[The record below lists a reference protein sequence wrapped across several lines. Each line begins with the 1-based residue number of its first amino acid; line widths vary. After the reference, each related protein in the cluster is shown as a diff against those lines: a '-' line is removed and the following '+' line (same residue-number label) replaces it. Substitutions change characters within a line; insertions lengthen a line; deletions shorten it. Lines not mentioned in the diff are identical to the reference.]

1 MEYFRLFIRMSTMLN
16 PDFPFEYIA
25 CEPFIEEIVV
35 HKSEIN
41 NYTGVVKMEPATELE
56 WNRYQRATC
65 W

>member
-16 PDFPFEYIA
+16 PDFPFEHIA

-35 HKSEIN
+35 HKGEIN
-41 NYTGVVKMEPATELE
+41 NYTNVVKVEPATELE
-56 WNRYQRATC
+56 WSRYQRTTF